1 MPAYDKDIVLSIGYD
16 ADDAEYEADRLGS
29 KLEKSLNRHHYSKQF
44 TKDTKDIVAD
54 LRSIQAEAQDLGK
67 QMREIGTVKAPT
79 AEYKGLQKQLES
91 ADASAENLRS
101 MLQTMIDQGGDP
113 REMDWLRN
121 VDLKDAED
129 AIKNIKERM
138 AELEDQG
145 KAFRLVPNEDSQEY
159 QDLIAKARDLRAE
172 IQGYQE
178 EAKKAKLAENA
189 KRAKEAFIKLGQAI
203 KNANKHLLQMA
214 GSAISKGIK
223 KLASNIRG
231 LHKNQASAN
240 DIFKKGLR
248 VLLKYGI
255 GVRSLYFLF
264 RKIRK
269 FLGEGITNL
278 AESYRPFGE
287 TMEKFKTSLEGLK
300 NNFAAAFE
308 PVLQTV
314 LPILMT
320 LINALNTVISK
331 IGQFFAALKGQTTYL
346 KGAAKLQKGYG
357 DSMGGSAKKAKELK
371 RQLAGF
377 DDVQILKN
385 PDNNS
390 GGGGGRGGSGLEFEN
405 AFEKAN
411 IDPEIINF
419 VKNLKE
425 TFQQQD
431 WEGLGKIIAGG
442 INSAFNIA
450 GDFLNSDVLH
460 ERLNTIVTAIVETA
474 NSIVTNIDWA
484 TVGSTISSGINLIF
498 ETLHNLISGFDW
510 VALGTGFATG
520 LNEAI
525 SSINWPTIGQFFAD
539 RLNIL
544 IDTLHGFLFGDGENG
559 GFDWA
564 GAARQFTNGLMS
576 FITSIHWVEAG
587 QNFSR
592 LLTGALEYLITAI
605 KEFDWQ
611 GLGNNIYNFLSN
623 IDWLGIISG
632 VAELLG
638 SVIAGLGGLIGGIL
652 EPIWQN
658 IVDWF
663 NGKTEEWKEQ
673 GVDIVGGILLGIL
686 EAVGN
691 IFIWIY
697 DNIFKPIYDGICKA
711 FGIESPAKEMNE
723 PGKMIIEGLKKGI
736 TDAMKKIG
744 DWIKEKIL
752 APVQEAFENAVLTVK
767 VGLEKAAQWSKDAW
781 DALKKGGQSVIST
794 VKAAVQKATTWVAD
808 AWTAATM
815 KTQEVIRTVKSAL
828 EKVGSW
834 ASDVWEAVT
843 MKTQEVT
850 RKVKSALEKAGGW
863 ASDVWE
869 AITMKAGEVVRT
881 LLQKVKAGSGSDWV
895 TAAWEAARK
904 VGETIYRTLQQKVIK
919 ATGSGWVSEAWAA
932 ANTAA
937 KTVTKTLE
945 VSVKWIGQ
953 RLSEAWKVISGRAS
967 GGIYT
972 VGMGWKNLPQFANGG
987 TIPKYANGTTN
998 AHGTMFVAGEHG
1010 PEIVGNINGR
1020 TEILNKSQIAS
1031 AIYSAVLNAMGTA
1044 VNSFARFISARLS
1057 DMATILAANTMIL
1070 QNSLNNV
1077 QMPEIANRLNDISSV
1092 ITKLSDITVHSM
1104 VPAVA
1109 NGAVIP
1115 YSINTQLGG
1124 MSADIKDLLNEV
1136 RAMPLFTKE
1145 ELSDIIDDIVRRRL
1159 NIEFYLGDEQL
1170 ARHANAGNIKL
1181 DRRYNR

>member
-54 LRSIQAEAQDLGK
+54 LKSIQAEAQDLGK
-67 QMREIGTVKAPT
+67 QMREVGTIKAPT
-79 AEYKGLQKQLES
+79 DEYKGLQKQLES

-145 KAFRLVPNEDSQEY
+145 KAFRLIPNDDSQEY

-178 EAKKAKLAENA
+178 EARKAKLAENA

-248 VLLKYGI
+248 VLLRYGI

-278 AESYRPFGE
+278 ADSYAPFGE
-287 TMEKFKTSLEGLK
+287 TMERFKTALEGLK
-300 NNFAAAFE
+300 NNIGAAFE

-314 LPILMT
+314 LPILVT
-320 LINALNTVISK
+320 LINVLNTVISK

-346 KGAAKLQKGYG
+346 KGAAKAQKNYG
-357 DSMGGSAKKAKELK
+357 ASMGGSAKKAEELK

-385 PDNNS
+385 PDDSS
-390 GGGGGRGGSGLEFEN
+390 GGGGGGSSSGSDFEN
-405 AFEKAN
+405 VFEKAN
-411 IDPEIINF
+411 VDPEIINF

-564 GAARQFTNGLMS
+564 GAARQFTNGLIS
-576 FITSIHWVEAG
+576 FITSIHWAEAG

-592 LLTGALEYLITAI
+592 LLTGALEFLITAI

-632 VAELLG
+632 LAELLG

-843 MKTQEVT
+843 MKTQEIT

-869 AITMKAGEVVRT
+869 AITMKASSITRT
-881 LLQKVKAGSGSDWV
+881 VISAVKKADTWISDAWAAAKLSATTIYRGLVESVSKAGGAWSD
-895 TAAWEAARK
+895 AAWEAAKMVAGTVR
-904 VGETIYRTLQQKVIK
+904 RTLEITAKLIGSAWDAIK
-919 ATGSGWVSEAWAA
+919 RL
-932 ANTAA
+932 
-937 KTVTKTLE
+937 VT
-945 VSVKWIGQ
+945 
-953 RLSEAWKVISGRAS
+953 GRAE
-967 GGIYT
+967 GGVY
-972 VGMGWKNLPQFANGG
+972 VNGHWQNLPQFARGG
-987 TIPKYANGTTN
+987 VIPKYAGGTTN

-1109 NGAVIP
+1109 NGAVVP

-1124 MSADIKDLLNEV
+1124 MSTDIKELLNEV